1 MTDTNTKEQLTF
13 DLDLFTVPFEDT
25 EFCNALPESSLVE
38 QCKTCVS
45 YKTNTDDKYTP
56 MGSTEA
62 YSSVFYYKTDAKNE
76 KIPVTKDSRL
86 SGERATKLCI
96 LDLKNSV

>member
-1 MTDTNTKEQLTF
+1 MADTNTEDQLTF

-25 EFCNALPESSLVE
+25 EFCNALPIPSLVE

-45 YKTNTDDKYTP
+45 YKNNTEKYTP
-56 MGSTEA
+56 TGNSEA
-62 YSSVFYYKTDAKNE
+62 YMSVFYYKDDTKSE
-76 KIPVTKDSRL
+76 KIPITTDSRL

-96 LDLKNSV
+96 LDLKSSF